1 MEPVLIAMLAVGA
14 IGLIAGALLSIAA
27 KVFYVPVDPRVSQI
41 GDLLPGA
48 NCGGCGFA
56 GCLDLAGAIVNGQV
70 PPNACRCAS
79 QEANRRIAALI
90 GAALEEREREVAC
103 IFCKGDAAH
112 ARRRFRYLGIADCRA
127 AEIVAGGDKACRY
140 GCLGLGTCV
149 AACIFDALRM
159 GEDGLP
165 VVDPDRCTACGVCV
179 RICPRHIP
187 RLVPVSQKAIAFC
200 TSHDPGKAVK
210 EVCEVGC
217 IACGLCK
224 KVCPEKAIEIVSF
237 LAVVDP
243 AKCTGCGKCFEKC
256 PTGIIRPPTGEA
268 PVRRQAA
275 A

>member
-1 MEPVLIAMLAVGA
+1 MEPVLIAMAAVGA
-14 IGLIAGALLSIAA
+14 IGLLAAALLSVAA
-27 KVFYVPVDPRVSQI
+27 KVFYVPVDPRVSQV

-56 GCLDLAGAIVNGQV
+56 GCIDLAGAIVAGQV
-70 PPNACRCAS
+70 PPNACRCAAE
-79 QEANRRIAALI
+79 EANRRIAALI
-90 GAALEEREREVAC
+90 GAAMEEREREVAC

-112 ARRRFRYLGIADCRA
+112 ARLRFRYRGIADCRA
-127 AEIVAGGDKACRY
+127 AEVVAGGDKACAY

-149 AACIFDALRM
+149 KACIFDALRM
-159 GEDGLP
+159 GGDGLP
-165 VVDPDRCTACGVCV
+165 VVDPERCTACGACV

-200 TSHDPGKAVK
+200 SSHDPGKAVK
-210 EVCEVGC
+210 EVCTVGC

-224 KVCPEKAIEIVSF
+224 KVCPENAIEIVSL
-237 LAVVDP
+237 LAVVDA

-256 PTGIIRPPTGEA
+256 PTGIIRPPSGEA